1 MLLLATVHILDLL
14 LYGHNVDF
22 VTVFKGYV
30 GVNMPG
36 LEVHFLIISGTLN
49 PVFIFSS
56 PVRDNYK
63 MIQSG
68 TLKK

>member
-14 LYGHNVDF
+14 LCGHNVDF

-36 LEVHFLIISGTLN
+36 LEVHFVIISGTLSESC
-49 PVFIFSS
+49 VHIFI
-56 PVRDNYK
+56 PC
-63 MIQSG
+63 
-68 TLKK
+68 